1 MVNRF
6 TVPAKEPAMNDLTF
20 AATLLSLFATLVF
33 AVVVEIASP
42 ASSAPAYAAPR
53 TGESH
58 LQLAQVSDRECARVA
73 LAAAAAR

>member
-20 AATLLSLFATLVF
+20 AATLLSCFATLAF

-53 TGESH
+53 SGESR
-58 LQLAQVSDRECARVA
+58 LQLAQASERECAPVA
-73 LAAAAAR
+73 IAAAAR